1 MQEFT
6 VRLSNG
12 RTYIVRASSQ
22 AEATRLANQDQEG
35 SGVSIDS
42 ITENT
47 SPSGLPTPVRT
58 SDGNLGRGSFSYA
71 DYFPTEVPEPI
82 LTSDGNLGRGS
93 FSYADYFPGMEGR
106 EAEVTMGNQS
116 VPVSQL
122 GGVKEAIQYLQDD
135 SVSDKDKEV
144 FTRDIMTDAGP
155 GGPGGPGG
163 PVNRMVQG
171 STPSLPSLPDI
182 PLEELDLFGAYQ
194 RGLGLLDRSLQDPYR
209 RYLEGEYDTFLQPY
223 RFGRAFGNKD
233 ITGFDN
239 PSIAID
245 REIDVPTFQ
254 EYVTR
259 LGTPQAA
266 REQARSVFSN
276 VISGEAGP
284 EFQNLIGGPF
294 RIDPTTG
301 QRDPDQ
307 IIGTQTYGMLG
318 EPEQGFLS
326 NLGDLGRRAL
336 EGRIGRAAYGL
347 VGGLL
352 PSVGQ
357 LYNQYYNEAQQGN
370 MEAPTFGTYLQGAYG
385 I

>member
-1 MQEFT
+1 
-6 VRLSNG
+6 
-12 RTYIVRASSQ
+12 
-22 AEATRLANQDQEG
+22 
-35 SGVSIDS
+35 
-42 ITENT
+42 
-47 SPSGLPTPVRT
+47 
-58 SDGNLGRGSFSYA
+58 
-71 DYFPTEVPEPI
+71 PI

-144 FTRDIMTDAGP
+144 FTRDIMADAGP
-155 GGPGGPGG
+155 GGPGGPEGPGG

-209 RYLEGEYDTFLQPY
+209 RYLEGEFNTFLQPY
-223 RFGRAFGNKD
+223 RFGRAFGTGD
-233 ITGFDN
+233 ITGFDQ
-239 PSIAID
+239 PLSAS
-245 REIDVPTFQ
+245 EIDVPTFQ
-254 EYVTR
+254 QYVR
-259 LGTPQAA
+259 GLGTPQSA

-294 RIDPTTG
+294 RIDPLTG

-318 EPEQGFLS
+318 EPEQGFLT

-336 EGRIGRAAYGL
+336 RGRIGSAAYGL
-347 VGGLL
+347 IGDLL

-357 LYNQYYNEAQQGN
+357 LYNQYYNEAEQGR
-370 MEAPTFGTYLQGAYG
+370 MAAPTFGTYLQGAYG